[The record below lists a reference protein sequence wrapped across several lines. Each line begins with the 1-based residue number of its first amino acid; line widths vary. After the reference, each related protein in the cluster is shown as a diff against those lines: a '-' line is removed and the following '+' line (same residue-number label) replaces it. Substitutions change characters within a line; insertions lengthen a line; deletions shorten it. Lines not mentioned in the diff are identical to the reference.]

1 MQIEETTYSLN
12 IRVLGTS
19 DSDARVQVESLE
31 PMTQEEFW
39 SFLIRA
45 SKAGQL
51 PKTTRPSRV
60 VWRDTKESPQPKS
73 RLKEMD
79 EFNQMY
85 KKFKRKFPQA
95 SHELLVEKTQQY
107 LDQRKTIMEDFQ
119 AALRAQLFGKPQAQ
133 GTSPQAGTEA
143 QDKGPSDLD
152 GSLPFANHT
161 TPSQENPNA

>member
-51 PKTTRPSRV
+51 PKTTRPSRA

-119 AALRAQLFGKPQAQ
+119 AALRAQLFGEEAGPAA
-133 GTSPQAGTEA
+133 GTSQSQT
-143 QDKGPSDLD
+143 QDEGPSGLD
-152 GSLPFANHT
+152 GSLPFANPT